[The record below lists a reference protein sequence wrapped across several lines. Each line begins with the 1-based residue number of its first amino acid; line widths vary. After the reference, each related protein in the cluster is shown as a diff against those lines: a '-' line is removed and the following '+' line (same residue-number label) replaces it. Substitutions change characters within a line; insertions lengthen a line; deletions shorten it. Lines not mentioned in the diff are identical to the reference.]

1 MHLMG
6 VLGGTFDPVH
16 FGHLRIAVECKD
28 NLGLDELRML
38 PCARPPH
45 RQQPF
50 ASAQQRFD
58 MLQLALKNCNG
69 ITADDREL
77 TRQGLSYTVDTLI
90 SFKKDFPQST
100 LFLVVGSDSFQ
111 SLASWHQWQ
120 KILELANIVI
130 AKRPD
135 SKNNR
140 ISNVGKLLSNCFVDD
155 LNAFRHSP
163 CGTVFELHVSQLDIS
178 STEIRH
184 LIGKKKS
191 PQYLLPEPVFHY
203 INQHALYGGDE

>member
-16 FGHLRIAVECKD
+16 FGHLRIAVECKEK
-28 NLGLDELRML
+28 LGLDELRML

-45 RQQPF
+45 RQQPI

-58 MLQLALKNCNG
+58 MLQLALSHCDG
-69 ITADDREL
+69 IVADEREL

-100 LFLVVGSDSFQ
+100 LFLIVGSDSFQ
-111 SLASWHQWQ
+111 SLPSWHQWQ
-120 KILELANIVI
+120 NILELANIVI

-135 SKNNR
+135 NKNNR
-140 ISNVGKLLSNCFVDD
+140 ASEVGKLLASCFGDD
-155 LNAFRHSP
+155 LNAFRRSA
-163 CGTVFELHVSQLDIS
+163 CGGVFELYVSQLDIS
-178 STEIRH
+178 STGIRQ
-184 LIGKKKS
+184 LIGEKKS
-191 PQYLLPEPVFHY
+191 PQYLLPESVVRY
-203 INQHALYGGDE
+203 IYQHSLYCGVE